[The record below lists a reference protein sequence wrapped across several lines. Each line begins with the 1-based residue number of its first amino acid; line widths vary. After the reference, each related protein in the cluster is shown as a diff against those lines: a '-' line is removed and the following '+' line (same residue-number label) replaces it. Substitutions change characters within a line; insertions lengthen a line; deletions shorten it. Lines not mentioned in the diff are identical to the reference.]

1 MNPGES
7 AAMFSLRVGAAAGSS
22 SATVSTA
29 PLDSPWS
36 ELDHAAHS
44 SIERRPRMGIFDSS
58 RTRVAPVFGRLQC
71 LDPSGR
77 LWLQGLLELA
87 NTRKAQRPDAG
98 PSRLRVAKWWPRE
111 ARLAAPPGLLRWL
124 LENAEEPRDAAA
136 WGRKP
141 EVKENRR
148 RVVDRDAATLAQALR
163 NLEERRPSP
172 RAWYVLEAPSQPDV
186 YLDSDDI
193 VIVVEGKRTETAPT
207 TSTAWMKVRHQMLRH
222 LDAAWEHR
230 AGRRIY
236 GLYIVEAVAASN
248 PCEPPFTWHAA
259 VESTISDE
267 VLRGSLPHRTP
278 DERSQI
284 ASALLGVTT
293 WQAVCDEFQIPREV
307 LIPEVFDHTLG
318 PRTTRRKSGRSP
330 RSTRMSSDL
339 DAAEASHPAVNG
351 GST

>member
-1 MNPGES
+1 
-7 AAMFSLRVGAAAGSS
+7 
-22 SATVSTA
+22 
-29 PLDSPWS
+29 
-36 ELDHAAHS
+36 
-44 SIERRPRMGIFDSS
+44 MGIFDSS

-148 RVVDRDAATLAQALR
+148 RVVDRDADTLAQALR
-163 NLEERRPSP
+163 SLEEGRPSP

-207 TSTAWMKVRHQMLRH
+207 TSTAWMNVRHQMLRH

-236 GLYIVEAVAASN
+236 GLYIVEAVAASS
-248 PCEPPFTWHAA
+248 PVEPPFTWHAA

-318 PRTTRRKSGRSP
+318 ARTTRRKSERSP
-330 RSTRMSSDL
+330 RPTRMSRDL
-339 DAAEASHPAVNG
+339 DAAEESHPAVNG
-351 GST
+351 GSTRGGIHVTGT